1 MNMLKNLSEITR
13 NINLEL
19 ANDIID
25 REVEHMDE
33 RLKNQVTQQGM
44 EWKQYLE
51 LTKQTG
57 RRN

>member
-33 RLKNQVTQQGM
+33 RLKIKSRNK
-44 EWKQYLE
+44 EWN
-51 LTKQTG
+51 G
-57 RRN
+57 NNI